1 MNSSEPVDG
10 ILTYFGTLLTQMEEL
25 LDKTSTGMTSSNTH
39 TVIAGDV
46 LWKIASQYNVS
57 LEELMS
63 VNKLQ
68 DKDLITI
75 GQKLIIP
82 TN

>member
-10 ILTYFGTLLTQMEEL
+10 ILAYFGTLLTQMEEL

-63 VNKLQ
+63 INKLQ

-82 TN
+82 AN